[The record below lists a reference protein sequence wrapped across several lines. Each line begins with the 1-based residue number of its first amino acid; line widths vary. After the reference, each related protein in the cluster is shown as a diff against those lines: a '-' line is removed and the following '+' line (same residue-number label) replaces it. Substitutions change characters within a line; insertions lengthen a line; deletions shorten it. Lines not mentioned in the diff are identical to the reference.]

1 MNFKIQILYFFSSN
15 QISLL
20 SVEKTHKMNE
30 VPMIKFDQLLE
41 SPNVTPKKIYSSPRK
56 KTETQLSPKTEKLL
70 SIPLTYNSERD
81 EKYNLKESITSLLR
95 NLTVVM
101 RNQQYHSHLNHLYL
115 ILQKYTEIEEE
126 EEMLKELESLKD
138 SYFNLLKIKK
148 EKNFQEILQSEIL
161 YKKKWNEFLQHNQDK
176 FSQSICFIDKDG
188 SFIKDRW
195 ILKMETKI
203 EEIPNSK
210 KSCFEELNLEKNSSF
225 TIFIENKLKFEMIKE
240 NDSPSNEEIWDM
252 ERNLNFLEFRFY
264 FYKYCVN
271 TSKFNRIKTLYEL
284 LPSIIEVSN
293 DLDIFETV
301 NFVEGGNRSLKG
313 TFLSDV
319 EHSFGKFMKDIHSL
333 NIQFYKDL
341 IYSQEIKEDQI
352 KEIFGKSLKFYN
364 ILKESYPKIYENFIE
379 NQELSLKDQLQIRL
393 KFIDKCCIELN
404 LTNSLL
410 DLYVSLNNAKFSIS
424 TLNEKIQSNLTVNS
438 TSPFWNFFSPRQTSS
453 FNNIT
458 PPNSK
463 RRKSS
468 EDIRI
473 PPFIYLD
480 QVWKEKIELTNE
492 LVNPLNPLE
501 FSLVIS
507 VNSIYKHLKDCY
519 NAGLIYLSFEMMK
532 KKTNENMDDFLTQ
545 LKMFESILLNVQK
558 YLPKQNEK
566 HLTEMKKIFE

>member
-1 MNFKIQILYFFSSN
+1 
-15 QISLL
+15 
-20 SVEKTHKMNE
+20 MNE
-30 VPMIKFDQLLE
+30 VPMIKFDQILD
-41 SPNVTPKKIYSSPRK
+41 SPNITPKKINSSPRK
-56 KTETQLSPKTEKLL
+56 KTEIQLSPKTEKLL

-115 ILQKYTEIEEE
+115 ILQKYNEIEEE
-126 EEMLKELESLKD
+126 EEILKELESIKEC
-138 SYFNLLKIKK
+138 YFNLLKIKK
-148 EKNFQEILQSEIL
+148 QKNFEEILKSEIL
-161 YKKKWNEFLQHNQDK
+161 YKKKWNEFLQNNQDK
-176 FSQSICFIDKDG
+176 YSQSICFFDQNG

-195 ILKMETKI
+195 ILKMETKLDD
-203 EEIPNSK
+203 IPNPK
-210 KSCFEELNLEKNSSF
+210 KSSFEELNLEKNSSF
-225 TIFIENKLKFEMIKE
+225 NLFIENKLKLEM
-240 NDSPSNEEIWDM
+240 SNQEDLWEL
-252 ERNLNFLEFRFY
+252 EKNLNFSEFRFY

-271 TSKFNRIKTLYEL
+271 TSKYSRIKTLYEL
-284 LPSIIEVSN
+284 LPSIIEESN

-319 EHSFGKFMKDIHSL
+319 EHSFGKFMKDIHAL
-333 NIQFYKDL
+333 NIRFYKDL
-341 IYSQEIKEDQI
+341 IYSQKISEEQINEIWK
-352 KEIFGKSLKFYN
+352 KSLKFYN
-364 ILKESYPKIYENFIE
+364 ILKESYPKIFENFTE
-379 NQELSLKDQLQIRL
+379 NEELSMKDKLQIRL
-393 KFIDKCCIELN
+393 KFIDNCCIELN

-424 TLNEKIQSNLTVNS
+424 TLNEKIQSNLSVNS
-438 TSPFWNFFSPRQTSS
+438 TTSTFWHLFSPRHTPPPPSS
-453 FNNIT
+453 SNYVT

-468 EDIRI
+468 EDTRI
-473 PPFIYLD
+473 PPFVYLD
-480 QVWKEKIELTNE
+480 QLWKDNIELTSE

-507 VNSIYKHLKDCY
+507 VNSMYKHLKDCY
-519 NAGLIYLSFEMMK
+519 DAGLIYLSFEMLK

-566 HLTEMKKIFE
+566 HLKEMKKIFE